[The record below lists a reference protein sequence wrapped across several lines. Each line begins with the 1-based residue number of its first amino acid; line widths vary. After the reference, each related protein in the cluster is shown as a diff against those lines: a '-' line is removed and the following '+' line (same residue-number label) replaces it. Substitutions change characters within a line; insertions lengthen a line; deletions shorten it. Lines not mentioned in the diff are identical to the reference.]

1 MAFFSITAVAQQK
14 NVSQKDSIIYKKN
27 YGLRLGIDMS
37 KLLIGAT
44 DSHFSGYE
52 LVVTTEFKK
61 TYTSQEK
68 LDLLKKPP
76 KKTTTTLPPRDLT

>member
-52 LVVTTEFKK
+52 LVGD
-61 TYTSQEK
+61 YRIQ
-68 LDLLKKPP
+68 KKPIH
-76 KKTTTTLPPRDLT
+76 RRRNWIY